1 MAGDSP
7 STVYFQDLAGLARSR
22 EPSPGDWVPVLAEI
36 PLFSGLSKRQLR
48 KVASIGRLRRMGKNA
63 QVVREG
69 ARGDA
74 FYVIIDGAAV
84 VQASQKRIR
93 LGPGEYFGEL
103 ALLDDGP
110 RTATV
115 VTETEALLLE
125 LPRTRF
131 LKLVRDESSISV
143 ALLKEL
149 AVRLRVPVTNAA
161 RGRAQAEIEAH
172 MRVVAAAFDRAR

>member
-1 MAGDSP
+1 MAGDSA
-7 STVYFQDLAGLARSR
+7 STTYFQDLAGIARSR
-22 EPSPGDWVPVLAEI
+22 EPGPGDWVPVLAEI
-36 PLFSGLSKRQLR
+36 PLLSGLSKRHLR
-48 KVASIGRLRRMGKNA
+48 KVASIGRLRRMGRNT

-69 ARGDA
+69 ARGEA

-115 VTETEALLLE
+115 VTESESLLLE
-125 LPRTRF
+125 IPRTGF
-131 LKLVRDESSISV
+131 LKLLRDEPTISV

-149 AVRLRVPVTNAA
+149 AVRLRGAS
-161 RGRAQAEIEAH
+161 H
-172 MRVVAAAFDRAR
+172 

>member
-7 STVYFQDLAGLARSR
+7 STVYFQDLAGIARSR
-22 EPSPGDWVPVLAEI
+22 EPSAGDWVPVLAEI
-36 PLFSGLSKRQLR
+36 PLFSGLSKRHLR
-48 KVASIGRLRRMGKNA
+48 KVASIGRLRRIGKHT

-74 FYVIIDGAAV
+74 FFVIIDGEAV
-84 VQASQKRIR
+84 VQAGDRRIR

-115 VTETEALLLE
+115 ATESEVLLLE
-125 LPRTRF
+125 IPRSRF
-131 LKLVRDESSISV
+131 LKLLRDESSISIV
-143 ALLKEL
+143 LLKQL
-149 AVRLRVPVTNAA
+149 AGRLRGAS
-161 RGRAQAEIEAH
+161 H
-172 MRVVAAAFDRAR
+172 

>member
-1 MAGDSP
+1 MAGDSA
-7 STVYFQDLAGLARSR
+7 STTLFTDLAGIARSGK
-22 EPSPGDWVPVLAEI
+22 PKASDWVPVLADI
-36 PLFSGLSKRQLR
+36 PLFSGLSKRHLR
-48 KVASIGRLRRMGKNA
+48 KVASIGQLKRMGPNQ

-74 FYVIIDGAAV
+74 FYVIIDGATV
-84 VQASQKRIR
+84 VHAAGKRIR

-115 VTETEALLLE
+115 STETESLLLQI
-125 LPRTRF
+125 PRTRF
-131 LKLVRDESSISV
+131 LDLVRDESSISI

-149 AVRLRVPVTNAA
+149 AVRLRGAA
-161 RGRAQAEIEAH
+161 H
-172 MRVVAAAFDRAR
+172 

>member
-1 MAGDSP
+1 MPGDSAP
-7 STVYFQDLAGLARSR
+7 PVFFQDLAGIARSR
-22 EPSPGDWVPVLAEI
+22 EPGPGDWVPVLAQI

-48 KVASIGRLRRMGKNA
+48 KVASIGRLRRMAKGT

-74 FYVIIDGAAV
+74 FYVIVDGAAV
-84 VQASQKRIR
+84 VHAPQKRIR

-115 VTETEALLLE
+115 ATETEALLLE
-125 LPRTRF
+125 IPRTRF
-131 LKLVRDESSISV
+131 LKLVRDESSISI

-149 AVRLRVPVTNAA
+149 AVRLRGAS
-161 RGRAQAEIEAH
+161 I
-172 MRVVAAAFDRAR
+172 

>member
-1 MAGDSP
+1 
-7 STVYFQDLAGLARSR
+7 
-22 EPSPGDWVPVLAEI
+22 
-36 PLFSGLSKRQLR
+36 
-48 KVASIGRLRRMGKNA
+48 MGKNA

-115 VTETEALLLE
+115 VTETESLLLE
-125 LPRTRF
+125 IPRTRF
-131 LKLVRDESSISV
+131 LKLVRDESSISI

-149 AVRLRVPVTNAA
+149 AVRLRGAS
-161 RGRAQAEIEAH
+161 H
-172 MRVVAAAFDRAR
+172 

>member
-1 MAGDSP
+1 MAGDSA
-7 STVYFQDLAGLARSR
+7 STVYFQDLAGIARSR
-22 EPSPGDWVPVLAEI
+22 EPSAADWVPVLADI
-36 PLFSGLSKRQLR
+36 PLFSGLSKRHLR
-48 KVASIGRLRRMGKNA
+48 KVASIGRLRRMGKHT

-74 FYVIIDGAAV
+74 FFVIIDGEAV
-84 VQASQKRIR
+84 VLAGDRRIR

-115 VTETEALLLE
+115 ATESEVLLLE
-125 LPRTRF
+125 IPRTRF
-131 LKLVRDESSISV
+131 LKLVRDESSISI

-149 AVRLRVPVTNAA
+149 AVRLRGAS
-161 RGRAQAEIEAH
+161 H
-172 MRVVAAAFDRAR
+172 